1 MPMFCGGNRNGDDMN
16 DCCRAAAPMLL
27 RKRGKEV
34 DAEEDGNKD
43 SSIFE

>member
-1 MPMFCGGNRNGDDMN
+1 MN

-34 DAEEDGNKD
+34 DAEEDVTR
-43 SSIFE
+43 IL